1 MLTLRTVP
9 LDPPGARERHG
20 RRTAQPRSRAPTAG
34 PPSSRGPRCR
44 GPRRWPR
51 AADAGGA
58 ARLAE
63 QLAGRRGRA
72 SDARSTAA
80 LIACLGGNSP
90 YLAGLAVRE
99 PESFETL
106 LRRGPQ
112 AVVEAALSSLRALDP
127 GASRAAVA
135 SAMRQAKR
143 RVALASAV
151 ADIGGLWDL
160 EQVSGTLSRLAEA
173 ALAAAVRHLLRA
185 ASSRGELVLPDPAQ
199 PERGSGFVVLGM
211 GKLGAGELNYSSD
224 VDLILLYD
232 PDAHPG
238 RDELRRLF
246 VRLGGDLVTLMQA
259 RDADGYVFRTD
270 LRLRPDPSSTP
281 LVVSMPA
288 AIAYY
293 ESLGQTWERAAMIK
307 ARPVA
312 GDLARGL
319 GFLDTIRPF
328 VWRRHLDFTVVDD
341 IQAMKRRIDR
351 RRGTLAAAAPGDAG
365 AVQRLLGHDLK
376 LGGGGIREIE
386 FLTQTMQLVWGGRA
400 PALRDPTTLGA
411 LARLA
416 EGSYMPTGLA
426 AELATSYRLLRRVE
440 HRLQMQDDR
449 QTHSLPATR
458 EGFEAFA
465 CFMGST
471 GGPAGGEAF
480 ADTLLGPLARTR
492 RAFEELFAGG
502 AGRPAEAA
510 ASTLDLDAADLSARL
525 ERLGFPPGRAAPILL
540 AWRTRQLR
548 ALRSDRAQALLREI
562 LPDLLA
568 ALGEQHDPMLALLRF
583 DALLARQNAGVQLLS
598 LFARNPPLI
607 GRIAGVLGAA
617 PSLADHLAAVPAA
630 LEGLLVP
637 EQGAG
642 AAPLLRRL
650 LDAQLRSAGDVEE
663 ATRRARALVR
673 GEEFRLSLAQLD
685 GRLDVDRAGVA
696 RTALAER
703 VIAGMLEQVGR
714 EHRGRFGR
722 VAGGGMVVVA
732 LGKAGSREMVAG
744 SDLDLMLI
752 YDHPDRIAESVL
764 PRQSGSG
771 QRQSGQVPRPTR
783 RHTLPASQYYT
794 RFAHSLIAALSAPG
808 AEGPLYA
815 LDMRLRPSGSKGPVA
830 VSLAAFRRY
839 HAERSWTWE
848 RMALSRARVVAGPPA
863 LRRRVAEAIREA
875 LDRPG
880 ISRRILLR
888 DACAMRARVGVEL
901 PPRGPWDVKL
911 RQGGLMEVEFIAQ
924 TLQLAGGDPR
934 LRHPTTRIGLR
945 RLADAGALARA
956 DAARLIEADRW
967 WRAVQGMLRI
977 LFGTALPRSLDDASP
992 AAVDALLRGVAASC
1006 PDPMLAAA
1014 AGQPGLGGLLARMQR
1029 TAEAVRAAF
1038 IRLIGDPA
1046 DANLE

>member
-1 MLTLRTVP
+1 MAAARSSSFSLPRLWP
-9 LDPPGARERHG
+9 LPADP
-20 RRTAQPRSRAPTAG
+20 
-34 PPSSRGPRCR
+34 
-44 GPRRWPR
+44 
-51 AADAGGA
+51 GGA

-63 QLAGRRGRA
+63 QLPAPHGRA
-72 SDARSTAA
+72 ADAGSVAA

-90 YLAGLAVRE
+90 YLAGLALRE
-99 PESFETL
+99 PVSFETL
-106 LRRGPQ
+106 LRRGPDA
-112 AVVEAALSSLRALDP
+112 AVEDALSSLRALDP
-127 GASRAAVA
+127 GVSRAALA
-135 SAMRQAKR
+135 RAMRQAKR
-143 RVALASAV
+143 QVALAAAV
-151 ADIGGLWDL
+151 ADIGGLWQL

-173 ALAAAVRHLLRA
+173 ALGAAVRHLLGTA
-185 ASSRGELVLPDPAQ
+185 AARGELTLADPSQ
-199 PERGSGFVVLGM
+199 PECGSGFVVLGM

-224 VDLILLYD
+224 IDLILLYD

-238 RDELRRLF
+238 REELSRLF
-246 VRLGGDLVTLMQA
+246 VRLGSDLVTLMQA

-270 LRLRPDPSSTP
+270 LRLRPDPPSTP
-281 LVVSMPA
+281 LVVSLPA

-312 GDLARGL
+312 GDLARGA

-328 VWRRHLDFTVVDD
+328 VWRRNLDFSVVDD
-341 IQAMKRRIDR
+341 IQSMKRRIDR
-351 RRGTLAAAAPGDAG
+351 RRGTLAPAVRGVDA
-365 AVQRLLGHDLK
+365 AVQRLLGRDLK

-386 FLTQTMQLVWGGRA
+386 FLAQTMQLVWGGRA

-416 EGSYMPTGLA
+416 EGSYMPAGLA
-426 AELATSYRLLRRVE
+426 DDLAASYRLLRRVE

-458 EGFEAFA
+458 ERFEAFA
-465 CFMGST
+465 CFMGKA
-471 GGPAGGEAF
+471 GGAAGGEAL
-480 ADTLLGPLARTR
+480 ADALLGPLGRTR
-492 RAFEELFAGG
+492 RAFEELFANGSG
-502 AGRPAEAA
+502 HLAGPAAP
-510 ASTLDLDAADLSARL
+510 TPDLDAPDLSAQL
-525 ERLGFPPGRAAPILL
+525 DGLGFPSARAAPILL
-540 AWRTRQLR
+540 AWRARQLR
-548 ALRSDRAQALLREI
+548 ALRSDRAQSLLREI
-562 LPDLLA
+562 LPSLLQ
-568 ALGEQHDPMLALLRF
+568 ALREQRDPMLALVRF

-637 EQGAG
+637 EQGVEAER
-642 AAPLLRRL
+642 LLRRL
-650 LDAQLRSAGDVEE
+650 VDAQLRSASDVED
-663 ATRRARALVR
+663 AIRRARTLVR

-685 GRLDVDRAGVA
+685 GRLDVDRSGVA

-703 VIAGMLEQVGR
+703 VIAGLLEQVR
-714 EHRGRFGR
+714 CEHRARFGQL
-722 VAGGGMVVVA
+722 AGGGLVVVA
-732 LGKAGSREMVAG
+732 LGKAGSREMMAG

-752 YDHPDRIAESVL
+752 YDHPEAVVESVL
-764 PRQSGSG
+764 PRS
-771 QRQSGQVPRPTR
+771 RALRPMR

-863 LRRRVAEAIREA
+863 LRRRVARAIRAA

-880 ISRRILLR
+880 ISREVLLR
-888 DACAMRARVGVEL
+888 DARAMRARIEAEL
-901 PPRGPWDVKL
+901 PAHGAWDVKL
-911 RQGGLMEVEFIAQ
+911 RRGGLMEVEFIAQ
-924 TLQLAGGDPR
+924 TLQLAAGTMR

-945 RLADAGALARA
+945 RLADAGVLTRS
-956 DAARLIEADRW
+956 DAVSLIEADRC

-977 LFGTALPRSLDDASP
+977 LFGTVLPPGLDDATP
-992 AAVDALLRGVAASC
+992 ATVDALLSGVAASC
-1006 PDPMLAAA
+1006 PVSAGVADVAAGAAGLAA
-1014 AGQPGLGGLLARMQR
+1014 LERRMQR
-1029 TAEAVRAAF
+1029 TAETVRAAF
-1038 IRLIGDPA
+1038 IRLIGDPG
-1046 DANLE
+1046 DVNLQ

>member
-1 MLTLRTVP
+1 MAAR
-9 LDPPGARERHG
+9 PPG
-20 RRTAQPRSRAPTAG
+20 SRPSFRLPTL
-34 PPSSRGPRCR
+34 
-44 GPRRWPR
+44 WPLP
-51 AADAGGA
+51 ADAGGA

-72 SDARSTAA
+72 SDARSAAA

-90 YLAGLAVRE
+90 YLAGLALRE

-106 LRRGPQ
+106 LRRGPE
-112 AVVEAALSSLRALDP
+112 AVVEAALSSLRAIDP
-127 GASRAAVA
+127 GASRPAVA

-173 ALAAAVRHLLRA
+173 ALTAAIRHLLCTA
-185 ASSRGELVLPDPAQ
+185 AARGELVLPDPSR

-224 VDLILLYD
+224 IDLILLYD

-238 RDELRRLF
+238 REELRRLF
-246 VRLGGDLVTLMQA
+246 VRLGGELVTLMQA

-281 LVVSMPA
+281 PVVSMPA

-341 IQAMKRRIDR
+341 IRAMKRRIDR
-351 RRGTLAAAAPGDAG
+351 RRGTFAAAPPGDTG
-365 AVQRLLGHDLK
+365 PVQRLLGHDLK
-376 LGGGGIREIE
+376 LGEGGIREIE

-416 EGSYMPTGLA
+416 EGSYMPAGLA
-426 AELATSYRLLRRVE
+426 ADLAASYRLLRGVE

-458 EGFEAFA
+458 QGFDAFA
-465 CFMGST
+465 CFMGPPHDRMDGPV
-471 GGPAGGEAF
+471 GGAAL
-480 ADTLLGPLARTR
+480 ADALLGPLARTR

-510 ASTLDLDAADLSARL
+510 VPTLDLDAVDLSAQL
-525 ERLGFPPGRAAPILL
+525 DGLGFPPGRAAPILL

-562 LPDLLA
+562 VPGLLA
-568 ALGEQHDPMLALLRF
+568 ALREQRDPMLALLRF

-617 PSLADHLAAVPAA
+617 PSLADHLAAVPAS

-637 EQGAG
+637 EEGVEAE
-642 AAPLLRRL
+642 RL
-650 LDAQLRSAGDVEE
+650 LCRLVDEQLRSAGDVEE
-663 ATRRARALVR
+663 AIRRARALVR

-685 GRLDVDRAGVA
+685 GRLDIDHAGVA

-703 VIAGMLEQVGR
+703 VIAGMLEQVRR
-714 EHRGRFGR
+714 EHRDRFGR

-732 LGKAGSREMVAG
+732 LGKAGSREMMAG

-752 YDHPDRIAESVL
+752 YDHPDTVAESVL
-764 PRQSGSG
+764 PRQGG
-771 QRQSGQVPRPTR
+771 ARQGGAERGEPAVVLRPTR

-815 LDMRLRPSGSKGPVA
+815 LDMRLRPSGSKGPLA

-863 LRRRVAEAIREA
+863 LRRRVARAIRDA

-880 ISRRILLR
+880 ISREVLLH
-888 DACAMRARVGVEL
+888 DACAMRARIGVEL

-924 TLQLAGGDPR
+924 TLQLASGDPR

-945 RLADAGALARA
+945 RLADAGVLARA
-956 DAARLIEADRW
+956 DAARLSEADRG

-977 LFGTALPRSLDDASP
+977 LFGTALPRSLDDAAP
-992 AAVDALLRGVAASC
+992 AAVDALLRGVAASW
-1006 PDPMLAAA
+1006 PDLDGAAA
-1014 AGQPGLGGLLARMQR
+1014 AAPAGLAGMEACMQR
-1029 TAEAVRAAF
+1029 SAETVRAAF
-1038 IRLIGDPA
+1038 IRLIGDPTS
-1046 DANLE
+1046 ANLE

>member
-1 MLTLRTVP
+1 MAVAPPRFRLPRPWP
-9 LDPPGARERHG
+9 L
-20 RRTAQPRSRAPTAG
+20 
-34 PPSSRGPRCR
+34 
-44 GPRRWPR
+44 

-58 ARLAE
+58 ARLAARLAE
-63 QLAGRRGRA
+63 HLAGGRGRA
-72 SDARSTAA
+72 SDARSSAA
-80 LIACLGGNSP
+80 LVACLGGNSP
-90 YLAGLAVRE
+90 YLAGLALRE

-106 LRRGPQ
+106 LRRGPE
-112 AVVEAALSSLRALDP
+112 AAVEAALSSLRALDP
-127 GASRAAVA
+127 AASRAALA

-151 ADIGGLWDL
+151 ADIGGLWQL

-173 ALAAAVRHLLRA
+173 TLAAAVRHLLRA
-185 ASSRGELVLPDPAQ
+185 AASGGELVLADPAQ

-224 VDLILLYD
+224 IDLILLYD
-232 PDAHPG
+232 PQAHPG
-238 RDELRRLF
+238 REGLGRLF
-246 VRLGGDLVTLMQA
+246 VRLGRDLVALMQA

-270 LRLRPDPSSTP
+270 LRLRPDPASTP
-281 LVVSMPA
+281 PVVSLPA

-312 GDLARGL
+312 GDLARGA

-328 VWRRHLDFTVVDD
+328 VWRRHLDFAVVDE
-341 IQAMKRRIDR
+341 IGAMKRRIDR
-351 RRGTLAAAAPGDAG
+351 RRGAPAPPVAATPL
-365 AVQRLLGHDLK
+365 QRLLGHDLK
-376 LGGGGIREIE
+376 LGEGGIREIE

-400 PALRDPTTLGA
+400 PALREPTTLGA

-416 EGSYMPTGLA
+416 EGSYMPSGLA
-426 AELATSYRLLRRVE
+426 ADLAASYRLLRRVE
-440 HRLQMQDDR
+440 HRLQMRDDR
-449 QTHSLPATR
+449 QTHSLPASR

-465 CFMGST
+465 CFMGMD
-471 GGPAGGEAF
+471 GGQAGGRTCGEAL
-480 ADTLLGPLARTR
+480 ADALLGPLARTR
-492 RAFEELFAGG
+492 RAFEDLATGSGRAG
-502 AGRPAEAA
+502 AA
-510 ASTLDLDAADLSARL
+510 AATLDLDADDLSAQL
-525 ERLGFPPGRAAPILL
+525 DRLGFAAGRAAPILL

-568 ALGEQHDPMLALLRF
+568 SLREQRDPMLALLRF

-607 GRIAGVLGAA
+607 GRIAAVLGAA
-617 PSLADHLAAVPAA
+617 PSLADHLAAAPAA

-637 EQGAG
+637 DEGAG
-642 AAPLLRRL
+642 AARRLRRL
-650 LDAQLRSAGDVEE
+650 VETQMRGAGDLEE
-663 ATRRARALVR
+663 AIRRARPLVR

-685 GRLDVDRAGVA
+685 GRLDVDQAGVA

-703 VIAGMLEQVGR
+703 VIAGMLEQVRR
-714 EHRGRFGR
+714 EHRARFGR
-722 VAGGGMVVVA
+722 LTGGGMVVVA
-732 LGKAGSREMVAG
+732 LGKAGSREMMAG

-752 YDHPDRIAESVL
+752 YDHPDNVAGSVL
-764 PRQSGSG
+764 PQRRAARQGMAAS
-771 QRQSGQVPRPTR
+771 PRPTR
-783 RHTLPASQYYT
+783 RHALPASQYYT
-794 RFAHSLIAALSAPG
+794 RSAHSLIAALSAPG

-863 LRRRVAEAIREA
+863 LRRRVAEAIAEA
-875 LDRPG
+875 LDRPAVA
-880 ISRRILLR
+880 RQTLLR
-888 DACAMRARVGVEL
+888 DACAMRARVAVEL
-901 PPRGPWDVKL
+901 PARGPWDVKL

-934 LRHPTTRIGLR
+934 LRHPTTRIGLQ
-945 RLADAGALARA
+945 RLAAAGMLSRA
-956 DAARLIEADRW
+956 DAARLSEADRR

-977 LFGTALPRSLDDASP
+977 LFGTGLPRSLEDAAP

-1006 PDPMLAAA
+1006 PAPTGATA
-1014 AGQPGLGGLLARMQR
+1014 AGAAGLAGLEACLQR
-1029 TAEAVRAAF
+1029 TAETVRAAF

-1046 DANLE
+1046 DATLE